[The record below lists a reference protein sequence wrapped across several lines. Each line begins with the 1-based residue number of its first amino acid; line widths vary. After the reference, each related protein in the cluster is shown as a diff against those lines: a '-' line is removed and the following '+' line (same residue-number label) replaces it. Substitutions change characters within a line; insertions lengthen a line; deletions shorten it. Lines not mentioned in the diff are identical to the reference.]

1 MSLSIKRILA
11 AVDFSETSDKAFDY
25 AMSLARVFEAEV
37 VALHVVH
44 DPIVYAPTTGQ
55 EWRDEFERTIKEKLD
70 ALLNRHTCE
79 GVEVAAVIKQGGAWL
94 EIIEYAKAENC
105 DMIVLGT
112 HGHGPVQHMLMG
124 SVAEKVVR
132 KAKHPVLVVRPDQ
145 HHFVMP

>member
-79 GVEVAAVIKQGGAWL
+79 GVEVTAVIKQGGAWL
-94 EIIEYAKAENC
+94 EIIEYAKAEDCN
-105 DMIVLGT
+105 MIVLGT

>member
-1 MSLSIKRILA
+1 MSISIKRILV

-25 AMSLARVFEAEV
+25 AVSLARVFEAEV

-55 EWRDEFERTIKEKLD
+55 EWRDQFERTIKEKLD
-70 ALLNRHTCE
+70 ALLSRHTCE
-79 GVEVAAVIKQGGAWL
+79 GVEVTAVIKQGGAWL
-94 EIIEYAKAENC
+94 EIIEYATAENC

-112 HGHGPVQHMLMG
+112 HGHGPVQQMLMG

-145 HHFVMP
+145 HHFVSP

>member
-70 ALLNRHTCE
+70 ALLNRHSCE
-79 GVEVAAVIKQGGAWL
+79 GVEVTAVIKQGGAWL